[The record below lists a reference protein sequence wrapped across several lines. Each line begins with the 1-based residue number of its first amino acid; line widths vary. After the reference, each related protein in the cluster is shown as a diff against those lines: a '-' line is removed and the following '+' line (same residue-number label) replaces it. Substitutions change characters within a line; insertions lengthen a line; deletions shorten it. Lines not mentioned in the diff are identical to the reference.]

1 MGRNGLT
8 IYLAG
13 KMDGLSDSEMK
24 KWRNLL
30 KSELEKYSDIDNY
43 KTNVVSPCDYF
54 NFNEQRYQNEQEIM
68 KFDLSL
74 VKNSDIVIV
83 NTNGLNS
90 SIGSIIEVYEA
101 WKNDIPVIAYDE
113 NGDYRTIH
121 PWLKCCIT
129 RADSC
134 VIDICEYI
142 KDFYMR

>member
-13 KMDGLSDSEMK
+13 KMSGLSDSEMK

-30 KSELEKYSDIDNY
+30 KSELEKYSDMVNY

-54 NFNEQRYQNEQEIM
+54 NFNEQRYQSEQEIM

-83 NTNGLNS
+83 NTNGLSS